1 MIKSKTVLVKDKR
14 GIPCIMER
22 VEKCLHRD
30 VDPTVTGDAI
40 HPMFIIRDKVVDA
53 IYLPKYISSMV
64 DGIPYSLPLQT
75 PATGLNFD
83 EVIECHRLKGDGW
96 HTMTAVEWKFIEDC
110 INLSGKEPHGNTH
123 FGRYHANESEKG
135 IPSAKYREI
144 TLTGSGPDTW
154 YTGHSKDGIADFV
167 GDVWKIVTGMRM
179 VDGKIQYIKNNDA
192 AAPDC
197 DMSENSAEWADVLID
212 GKPLK
217 ASFADDEV
225 CFVATDDETVGDYG
239 GSRWKDV
246 EINIENIPD
255 YVKAL
260 GIFPAKQADND
271 AIVYVDTEEGERVP
285 LRGGSY
291 HSTSHGGSSALGLN
305 GLRSHAYG
313 CFGFFSAYYEV
324 KADC

>member
-1 MIKSKTVLVKDKR
+1 
-14 GIPCIMER
+14 
-22 VEKCLHRD
+22 
-30 VDPTVTGDAI
+30 
-40 HPMFIIRDKVVDA
+40 
-53 IYLPKYISSMV
+53 
-64 DGIPYSLPLQT
+64 
-75 PATGLNFD
+75 
-83 EVIECHRLKGDGW
+83 
-96 HTMTAVEWKFIEDC
+96 
-110 INLSGKEPHGNTH
+110 
-123 FGRYHANESEKG
+123 
-135 IPSAKYREI
+135 
-144 TLTGSGPDTW
+144 
-154 YTGHSKDGIADFV
+154 
-167 GDVWKIVTGMRM
+167 M

-271 AIVYVDTEEGERVP
+271 AIVYVDTEGGERVP
-285 LRGGSY
+285 LRGGGFSDP
-291 HSTSHGGSSALGLN
+291 SSAGSSALYLN
-305 GLRSHAYG
+305 HERSHAGGYI
-313 CFGFFSAYYEV
+313 GFFSAYYEV

>member
-1 MIKSKTVLVKDKR
+1 MIKSTTVLVKDKR

-22 VEKCLHRD
+22 YEKCLHRD
-30 VDPTVTGDAI
+30 VDPTVTGDAV
-40 HPMFIIRDKVVDA
+40 HPMFIIRGKEVDA

-83 EVIECHRLKGDGW
+83 EVIECHKLKGDGW
-96 HTMTAVEWKFIEDC
+96 HAMTAVEWKFIEDI
-110 INLSGKEPHGNTH
+110 INLSGKEPHGNTR
-123 FGRYHANESEKG
+123 FGRYHADESENG
-135 IPSAKYREI
+135 IPSASCREV

-167 GDVWKIVTGMRM
+167 GNVWKIVTGMRM

-197 DMSENSAEWADVLID
+197 DMSEDSMEWVDVLID

-217 ASFADDEV
+217 ASFTDGKI
-225 CFVATDDETVGDYG
+225 CFVATDDETVEDYDS
-239 GSRWKDV
+239 SRWKDV
-246 EINIENIPD
+246 GINVGNIPD

-271 AIVYVDTEEGERVP
+271 AIVYVDTEEGEKVP
-285 LRGGSY
+285 IRGGGYS
-291 HSTSHGGSSALGLN
+291 SASFAGSSALYLYY
-305 GLRSHAYG
+305 LRSHASG
-313 CFGFFSAYYEV
+313 GIGFFSAYYE
-324 KADC
+324 A